1 MLKVK
6 ITRVVAD
13 KYGTDFFAEG
23 LDVSNTANTKGLL

>member
-23 LDVSNTANTKGLL
+23 LEVSNKSNTKWL